1 MLAVE
6 VHNSQLQFMRV
17 CATCDG
23 SISVN
28 INQPIKYIEYIYIN
42 KSIGASLVVS
52 VLVFQ
57 YLLAVAVAEAEAVP

>member
-1 MLAVE
+1 MAVE

-23 SISVN
+23 SIPVN
-28 INQPIKYIEYIYIN
+28 INQTIQYIEYIN
-42 KSIGASLVVS
+42 KSIGTSLVVS

-57 YLLAVAVAEAEAVP
+57 YLLAAAVAVAEAEAVP